1 MQTGG
6 RGERGK
12 GDTLCLNERLENW
25 VQKFART
32 CQMTGRKE
40 ERGRKERKKT
50 IPCIW
55 KGLKFKN
62 KIQNVRS
69 SNSRALQNAT

>member
-1 MQTGG
+1 
-6 RGERGK
+6 
-12 GDTLCLNERLENW
+12 
-25 VQKFART
+25 
-32 CQMTGRKE
+32 MTGRKE